1 MPSGGWRAIG
11 AQSSLTLGEVPA
23 VASALDLSSHLLM
36 PKQTSRRLLTG
47 IMQGNNLLT
56 LQCNIFSESP
66 MNKKNSAIAPLR
78 IALLPAAL
86 LLALA
91 STGVAAQDTGAPS
104 ADNAKKLQTV
114 IVTGTRA
121 DNRTE
126 SSSLTPIDVVSAKVL
141 QQTGTNDL
149 PTALARIIPSLN
161 FPRPAAADTADTQRP
176 AQLRGL
182 SPDQVLVL
190 VNGKRW
196 HPGAILLNNGV
207 IGRGSQPVDL
217 NTIPISAIDHIEVL
231 RDGASAE
238 YGSDAIAGVINII
251 LKQGAKGGDVE
262 VDGGQYSAGD
272 GRQWQGSANFGI
284 PLSGDKGWL
293 RIAVQNGNED
303 YTNRAGPD
311 NRAGFA
317 GLGVNYRQGDP
328 EVRDTNLM
336 LNSQY
341 DITPDVQFYAFG
353 HYGRRQSTSP
363 AFFRYGTNSPSPN
376 NPLIGGIYPD
386 GFLPLEH
393 ADSTDQSLVA
403 GLRGKISGWRWDLS
417 GNYGG
422 NRVSYETR
430 HSLNYAYLNDFGT
443 TPTVF
448 DDGILKAAQQ
458 SLDLDVA
465 KDVSVG
471 WLPNS
476 VTVAFGAQYL
486 RQTYGIDA
494 GALPSWYTGT
504 SGVSGGAQG
513 FAGWQPANAVN
524 AARHDVAEYL
534 DLETNLTD
542 RLGTSLAVRHENYS
556 DFGSTTSGALAA
568 RFDFTDTFAI
578 RGSASTGFRAPSLGQ
593 EYFSQISSLY
603 YAAGSLPGL
612 PAGIYNRG
620 LVPVGSQIAQLLGA
634 EALKPEKSRNLT
646 LGTVWSPTDALTL
659 SLDLYQIRIEDRIAL
674 SGAISTTT
682 PAVVSYL
689 AANGVTDLG
698 YSSVNY
704 FTNAADTRTRGVDF
718 VGSYLADFG
727 NAGTLATT
735 LSANYNQNTVTG
747 VKANPA
753 VLNNLGVD
761 FVRLNRQDI
770 KGYLANSSPRSK
782 LILNEQY
789 NVGNWGVTGTL
800 TRYGSYTSYVSSL
813 ASYDAATGVVDQ
825 TFDPKWILD
834 LAVNYHLDHWMFTV
848 GADDALDTY
857 PNKNIPN
864 NTNHGTLPY
873 STFSPFGYNGAYVY
887 GKIRYSW

>member
-1 MPSGGWRAIG
+1 LLHRNNPHPENLMSKRPR
-11 AQSSLTLGEVPA
+11 TT
-23 VASALDLSSHLLM
+23 ASAW
-36 PKQTSRRLLTG
+36 
-47 IMQGNNLLT
+47 
-56 LQCNIFSESP
+56 
-66 MNKKNSAIAPLR
+66 
-78 IALLPAAL
+78 LPAAV

-91 STGVAAQDTGAPS
+91 GNAAAQEAQAPAPAKARDLS
-104 ADNAKKLQTV
+104 AV

-126 SSSLTPIDVVSAKVL
+126 SSSLTPIDVVSAKIL
-141 QQTGTNDL
+141 QQTGTSEL
-149 PTALARIIPSLN
+149 STALARIIPSLN
-161 FPRPAAADTADTQRP
+161 FPRPAAADSADTQRP

-182 SPDQVLVL
+182 SPDEVLVL

-217 NTIPISAIDHIEVL
+217 NTIPMSAIDHIEVL
-231 RDGASAE
+231 RDGASAQ

-251 LKQGAKGGDVE
+251 LKQGAKGGDVQ
-262 VDGGQYSAGD
+262 VTGGQYSAGD

-284 PLSGDKGWL
+284 PLGGDRGWL
-293 RIAVQNGNED
+293 RFALQSGKQD
-303 YTNRAGPD
+303 HTNRAGPD
-311 NRAGFA
+311 HRPGFPQ
-317 GLGVNYRQGDP
+317 LGVNFRQGDP
-328 EVRDTNLM
+328 DVHDNNLL
-336 LNSQY
+336 LNAQY
-341 DITPDVQFYAFG
+341 DITPDVQLYSFG

-363 AFFRYGTNSPSPN
+363 AFFRYGTNSPKPN
-376 NPLIGGIYPD
+376 NALIGQVYPD

-393 ADSTDQSLVA
+393 ADSTDTSLVA
-403 GLRGKISGWRWDLS
+403 GLRGTISGWRWDLS
-417 GNYGG
+417 GNYGR

-430 HSLNYAYLNDFGT
+430 NSTNYAYLNDFGSA
-443 TPTVF
+443 PSVF
-448 DDGILKAAQQ
+448 SDGILSAEQQ

-465 KDVSVG
+465 KDIEAG

-476 VTVAFGAQYL
+476 LTVAFGAQYL
-486 RQTYGIDA
+486 RQTYAIDA
-494 GALPSWYTGT
+494 GSLPSWYVGT

-513 FAGWQPANAVN
+513 FAGWQPANAVD
-524 AARHDVAEYL
+524 ASRHDVAAYL

-542 RLGTSLAVRHENYS
+542 RLGVAAAVRHEHYN
-556 DFGSTTSGALAA
+556 DFGNTTSGSLSG
-568 RFDFTDTFAI
+568 RFDFTDSFAI

-593 EYFSQISSLY
+593 EYFSQISSLFY
-603 YAAGSLPGL
+603 GAGSLPGL

-634 EALKPEKSRNLT
+634 EALKPEKSRNYT

-659 SLDLYQIRIEDRIAL
+659 SLDVYQINIRDRVAL

-689 AANGVTDLG
+689 AANGISDLG

-718 VGSYLADFG
+718 VGSYLADLG

-735 LSANYNQNTVTG
+735 LSANYNQNTVTD
-747 VKANPA
+747 VKPNPA
-753 VLNNLGVD
+753 VLDNLGVS

-770 KGYLANSSPRSK
+770 QGYLGNSSPRSK

-800 TRYGSYTSYVSSL
+800 TRYGRYTSYVSSL
-813 ASYDAATGVVDQ
+813 ASYNPNATPPVIDQ
-825 TFDPKWILD
+825 TFTPKWVLD
-834 LAVNYHLDHWMFTV
+834 LAVNYNLHDWTFTV
-848 GADDALDTY
+848 GADNALDAH
-857 PNKNIPN
+857 PDRNIAN
-864 NTNHGTLPY
+864 NTNNGTLPY
-873 STFSPFGYNGAYVY
+873 STFSPFGYNGAYV
-887 GKIRYSW
+887 